1 MTTKK
6 KTSSSSV
13 SIEESL
19 QRLEEIADLLQEG
32 KLPLEESLAL
42 YEEGLTL
49 TRACAERLQQA
60 SLTVRRLEKDLAG
73 TLKIIDDSADLPNE

>member
-1 MTTKK
+1 MATKK
-6 KTSSSSV
+6 RTAASA

-19 QRLEEIADLLQEG
+19 ERLEEIADLLQEG

-42 YEEGLTL
+42 YEEGLAL

-60 SLTVRRLEKDLAG
+60 SLTVKRLEKDLAG
-73 TLKIIDDSADLPNE
+73 TLKIIDDTAELPNE

>member
-6 KTSSSSV
+6 KTSSSP

-19 QRLEEIADLLQEG
+19 QRLEEIADILQEG
-32 KLPLEESLAL
+32 KLPLEESLVL
-42 YEEGLTL
+42 YEEGLSL

-60 SLTVRRLEKDLAG
+60 SLTVKRLEKDLAG
-73 TLKIIDDSADLPNE
+73 TLKIIDDTAELPNE

>member
-1 MTTKK
+1 MATKK
-6 KTSSSSV
+6 KSDQAS
-13 SIEESL
+13 SIEDGL
-19 QRLEEIADLLQEG
+19 HRLEEIADILQEG

-60 SLTVRRLEKDLAG
+60 SLTVKRLEKDLAG

>member
-1 MTTKK
+1 MSTKK
-6 KTSSSSV
+6 KPSSSA

-19 QRLEEIADLLQEG
+19 QRLEEIADILQEG

-49 TRACAERLQQA
+49 TRACADRLQQA
-60 SLTVRRLEKDLAG
+60 SLTVKRLEKDLAG
-73 TLKIIDDSADLPNE
+73 TLKIIDDTAELPNE